1 MDILKFNVGG
11 KKVIIQKSVVK
22 NIFPWLSKLY
32 GIDTRFEE
40 KFELIYDLI
49 EYLPKKADIGI
60 IGIIANIN
68 NWIYD
73 NEEYNKIIT
82 NTVGLEAIN
91 FLKYGPSKLEGIKK
105 WKCKKCLKIVKK
117 KYENI
122 QHELKFFGTNNCAAV
137 CINCGINWRSWDN
150 EMNDTPFYC
159 KKINDECKHN
169 WEEI

>member
-105 WKCKKCLKIVKK
+105 WKCKKSQNVICPITSNVMCHLR
-117 KYENI
+117 
-122 QHELKFFGTNNCAAV
+122 GTFL
-137 CINCGINWRSWDN
+137 G
-150 EMNDTPFYC
+150 T
-159 KKINDECKHN
+159 
-169 WEEI
+169 